1 MSCLT
6 LIHIQ
11 DVRFVVN
18 TTKLTLSHCNP
29 MTKMNLDRMDGEN
42 YNFGTQKVVLR
53 IFAIT
58 NVDIVKLGLQILTT

>member
-11 DVRFVVN
+11 DVRFVTN

-29 MTKMNLDRMDGEN
+29 MTKMNLDGMDGEN
-42 YNFGTQKVVLR
+42 YNFGTRKVALR

>member
-1 MSCLT
+1 
-6 LIHIQ
+6 
-11 DVRFVVN
+11 
-18 TTKLTLSHCNP
+18 